1 MKHIMLL
8 MLAVCL
14 VTPPVFGE
22 FTAEEL
28 RTLERLMTTANEKQ
42 TEALKEYVNLK
53 IDALQTIV
61 ATEISVVKAD
71 ILALKAD
78 ISAVKADI
86 LALKADVAAMKTENS
101 AVKADVSFVKYW
113 LTGLVTASM
122 VALMTILLTLLK
134 KSSDEKREHREAMA
148 AQQAENAAL
157 RAENERLKKAP
168 GLVSPSGERL
178 ESDNAPGG

>member
-1 MKHIMLL
+1 M
-8 MLAVCL
+8 
-14 VTPPVFGE
+14 
-22 FTAEEL
+22 
-28 RTLERLMTTANEKQ
+28 
-42 TEALKEYVNLK
+42 
-53 IDALQTIV
+53 
-61 ATEISVVKAD
+61 KAD
-71 ILALKAD
+71 I
-78 ISAVKADI
+78 
-86 LALKADVAAMKTENS
+86 
-101 AVKADVSFVKYW
+101 SFVKYW